1 MFAPRSAAVPNK
13 ERIRTVQSQLPLYPE
28 QASNFAPNV
37 DALMV
42 YITAVCVFFAL
53 AITAAI
59 VLFFF
64 LYHRKKPDDIGA
76 VIHGDSRLE
85 ALWLVIPAVLALTMF
100 AGGAVVYVD
109 FRRAPLDT
117 LDIYVVG
124 KQWMWKSQQPNGLKE
139 INELHVPV
147 GRNVKLIMAS
157 EDVIHNF
164 SVPAFR
170 TKMDVV
176 PGHYNTMWFR
186 PTKTGRYHFFC
197 SQYCGTN
204 HAIMGGWVTVMEP
217 SDYAAWLSGSSGENA
232 NPVVAGEKLFADK
245 ACNTCHLPDGKG
257 RGPSLNG
264 FYGAKVLLADG
275 STVAADDAYIHE
287 SLLAPNAKI
296 VAGYQPQVMPSFQ
309 GQLTE
314 EQILSLTAYIK
325 SLQSQP
331 VPPTGAGIAPTGKK

>member
-1 MFAPRSAAVPNK
+1 
-13 ERIRTVQSQLPLYPE
+13 VQSQMPLYPQE
-28 QASNFAPNV
+28 ASNFAPNV
-37 DALMV
+37 DALMI
-42 YITAVCVFFAL
+42 YITVICLFFAA
-53 AITAAI
+53 AITGAI
-59 VLFFF
+59 IFFF
-64 LYHRKKPDDIGA
+64 FRYRRRKPGDIG
-76 VIHGDSRLE
+76 VPIHGDMRLE
-85 ALWLVIPAVLALTMF
+85 TLWLVIPLILALSMF

-124 KQWMWKSQQPNGLKE
+124 KQWMWKSQQPTGLKE

-147 GRNVKLIMAS
+147 GRNVKLILAS

-164 SVPAFR
+164 SVPDFR
-170 TKMDVV
+170 VKMDVV

-186 PTKTGRYHFFC
+186 PTKAGRYHFFC

-217 SDYAAWLSGSSGENA
+217 AEYESWLTGSTGATA
-232 NPVVAGEKLFADK
+232 NPVVAGERLFAEK
-245 ACNTCHLPDGKG
+245 ACNTCHFSDGKG

-264 FYGAKVLLADG
+264 LYEAKVLLADG
-275 STVAADDAYIHE
+275 STVTADETYLRE

-296 VAGYQPQVMPSFQ
+296 VAGYQPQMPTYQ

-314 EQILSLTAYIK
+314 EQILNLLTYIK
-325 SLQSQP
+325 SLQGQP
-331 VPPTGAGIAPTGKK
+331 RPETGAGATTGKK